1 MSRSGGVFLVFR
13 MPVLILLLMGLLCSL
28 GFAGWRLFFS
38 VPRAD
43 PALELRRRMQE
54 KITALESYHA
64 RFITTST
71 GEGGET
77 VCSVEIWK
85 EMPRRFRLEMTTCG
99 EGQPGSMEVIIGDG
113 DLVYLYDGESGEFL
127 PAVDSCAAGASAGIL
142 ESYWRSICEAPCFGY
157 LGEERATR
165 HSYYLVEIVPAEP
178 HRERVS
184 ERIWLEK
191 KSLLPVRIES
201 YDIAGRLS
209 QVTVFELLQLNHPF
223 ETALFDVDAAGP
235 DADPS

>member
-13 MPVLILLLMGLLCSL
+13 MPALILLLLGLLCSL

-38 VPRAD
+38 APRAD
-43 PALELRRRMQE
+43 PAAELRRRMQE

-71 GEGGET
+71 GET

-85 EMPRRFRLEMTTCG
+85 EIPHRFRLEMTTCG
-99 EGQPGSMEVIIGDG
+99 EDQPDSVEVIIGNG
-113 DLVYLYDGESGEFL
+113 DQVYLYDRESGEFL
-127 PAVDSCAAGASAGIL
+127 PAVDPYEAGIVSGVL
-142 ESYWRSICEAPCFGY
+142 ESYWRSICEAPCFNY
-157 LGEERATR
+157 LGEERASR
-165 HSYYLVEIVPAEP
+165 HSYYLVEIIPAEP
-178 HRERVS
+178 HRVRVS

-201 YDIAGRLS
+201 YDLAGRLT
-209 QVTVFELLQLNHPF
+209 QVTIFELLQLNHPF
-223 ETALFDVDAAGP
+223 ETALFEVDAAEP